1 MWHFRNG
8 EGTVL
13 HNVILFMG
21 SFQRFVAIEP
31 CQTCDFKQPF
41 FFLHEISTTSLF
53 HSTGEATLA
62 SSLSMGTYRIEVNF
76 QPYFSLTRLVD
87 FCSHPP
93 ALTAPSSKFI
103 SQAPCLSHLCF
114 QPVISTWLWNLSWRD
129 SYHFPSKVSI
139 VALTLR
145 PFNFLYCFLSRCLEN
160 WHPWFRES

>member
-1 MWHFRNG
+1 MVKEQSCTMSFFLWAVFRGLSPLNH
-8 EGTVL
+8 VKL
-13 HNVILFMG
+13 VI
-21 SFQRFVAIEP
+21 SNN
-31 CQTCDFKQPF
+31 F
-41 FFLHEISTTSLF
+41 FFFSMKSLPHLLF